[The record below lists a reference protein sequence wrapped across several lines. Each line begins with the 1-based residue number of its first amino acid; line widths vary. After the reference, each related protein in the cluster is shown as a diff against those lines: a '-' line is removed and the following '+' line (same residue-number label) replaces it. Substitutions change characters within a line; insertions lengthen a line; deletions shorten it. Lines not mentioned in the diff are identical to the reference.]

1 MLLKYVYMGW
11 KFQRT
16 LKLDISFSLEHFF
29 ISVAN
34 FRQVASSPLTPDTHT
49 SGTRTCAYQ
58 GIRNGSFFGKFCFLT
73 TWMIPCWIWT
83 TNSNPKSSSKLGNR
97 DGVEKEIDYQNLKRH
112 GILLLTIKLTAGGC
126 SGKRLKNQDEWIVFV
141 LRHLNKISPFQLRF

>member
-1 MLLKYVYMGW
+1 MLLKYVYMSW

-34 FRQVASSPLTPDTHT
+34 FRQVASAPLTPDTYT

-58 GIRNGSFFGKFCFLT
+58 GIINVSFFGKFCLLT

-83 TNSNPKSSSKLGNR
+83 PNSKPKSSSKLGNR

-112 GILLLTIKLTAGGC
+112 MESFYSLLNLQLAAAL
-126 SGKRLKNQDEWIVFV
+126 GKD
-141 LRHLNKISPFQLRF
+141 